1 MDTATPVGHPEASAA
16 FTHSAAARSRWR
28 LPRQARQTL
37 LTAHIVVSVGL
48 LGDTVGYLTI
58 AARAATDDDPA
69 AMRQSAHIL
78 NLFSMLFGIPLS
90 FAALLTGIG
99 LGLGTRWGVL
109 RHPWVVAKLAL
120 VLSVLLV
127 GGVWLGPASN
137 DLLDGVDRTR
147 TLVIAATYDV
157 IALTTATA
165 LSVFKPGGPFRRTT
179 QTRATG

>member
-28 LPRQARQTL
+28 LPRQARHAL

-120 VLSVLLV
+120 VLSVLL
-127 GGVWLGPASN
+127 
-137 DLLDGVDRTR
+137 DGVDRTR